1 MKECN
6 VCDFLNDKYK
16 ELECR
21 IGYLCSDVKGGM
33 SEVTAHQNERD
44 NLFEKVYAK
53 LASADLKPLVDAILE
68 EAEKAT
74 LREEFGSSA
83 VLINTAIEI
92 VNLTKLLESS
102 NAAIGQLKDS
112 VETLKQLQLDIN
124 KQRIVDKLELKES
137 VEYNN
142 KLMDRLFASETVRG
156 QKESR
161 VRLLEGNVEFYKQSW
176 QQERLLTEE
185 WYQVDVAN
193 TAKLY
198 DMQNKIDKMA
208 LILSRENIKY
218 DLNGD

>member
-1 MKECN
+1 VKECN

-142 KLMDRLFASETVRG
+142 KLMDRLFASETVCG

-208 LILSRENIKY
+208 FILSRENIKY